1 MAVENLY
8 WKVVKYLEA
17 NSKTDSEFSSGNIKL
32 QNDSDG
38 DGDYIKTWNVSGVTK
53 PTDSQLN
60 ALASTATTE
69 QNNYKIRKTRKRAYG
84 DIGDQLD
91 LLYKDMLAGKL
102 DTTGEWAKAVKA
114 VKDANPKE

>member
-32 QNDSDG
+32 QNDG
-38 DGDYIKTWNVSGVTK
+38 DGDYIKTWNVSGVAK

-69 QNNYKIRKTRKRAYG
+69 QNNYAIRKTRKRAYG
-84 DIGDQLD
+84 TIGDQLD
-91 LLYKDMLAGKL
+91 LLYKDIVAGKL
-102 DTTGEWAKAVKA
+102 DTTGEWATAVKA
-114 VKDANPKE
+114 VKDSNPKE

>member
-32 QNDSDG
+32 QNDG
-38 DGDYIKTWNVSGVTK
+38 DGDYIKTWNVSGVAK

-69 QNNYKIRKTRKRAYG
+69 QNNYAIRKTRKRAYG
-84 DIGDQLD
+84 NIGDQLD

-102 DTTGEWAKAVKA
+102 DTTGEWAKAIKA
-114 VKDANPKE
+114 VKDSNPKE

>member
-32 QNDSDG
+32 QNDG
-38 DGDYIKTWNVSGVTK
+38 DGDYIKTWNVSGVAK

-60 ALASTATTE
+60 ALASTATSE
-69 QNNYKIRKTRKRAYG
+69 QNNYAIRKTRKRAYG
-84 DIGDQLD
+84 TIGDQLD
-91 LLYKDMLAGKL
+91 LLYKDMVAGKL
-102 DTTGEWAKAVKA
+102 DTTGEWAKAIKA
-114 VKDANPKE
+114 VKDSNPKE

>member
-32 QNDSDG
+32 QNDG

-69 QNNYKIRKTRKRAYG
+69 QNNYAIRKTRKRAYG
-84 DIGDQLD
+84 TIGDQLD
-91 LLYKDMLAGKL
+91 LLYKDIVAGKL

>member
-32 QNDSDG
+32 QNDG
-38 DGDYIKTWNVSGVTK
+38 DGDYIKTWNVSGVAK

-69 QNNYKIRKTRKRAYG
+69 QNNYAIRKTRKRAYG
-84 DIGDQLD
+84 TIGDQLD
-91 LLYKDMLAGKL
+91 LLYKDIVAGKL